1 MEIMEERMIRR
12 SLVKMNNE
20 IGDEIREL
28 KYKIMKL
35 RDEVE
40 EEPPKF
46 ENLQD
51 ENFYLEEK
59 NNRITIQIAEYEKK
73 MEGLIVQQAIL
84 IKFKDDLNKS
94 LDINF

>member
-1 MEIMEERMIRR
+1 MEIMEDRMLRQT
-12 SLVKMNNE
+12 LVQINNQ

-35 RDEVE
+35 QDEAE

-59 NNRITIQIAEYEKK
+59 NNRITTKLAEYEKK
-73 MEGLIVQQAIL
+73 MEDLIVRQAIL
-84 IKFKDDLNKS
+84 IKFKDDLNK
-94 LDINF
+94 N

>member
-59 NNRITIQIAEYEKK
+59 NNRITIQIAEYEKE

-94 LDINF
+94 LGINF